1 MQTALVLLVEDEK
14 TISEVLTETLEEG
27 GFKVVTALD
36 GKAALRVIEE
46 SSDLKALVTDIK
58 LGPGPD
64 GWEVAHAARH
74 RFQDIAVIY
83 ITGDSAH
90 EWMEKGV
97 PKSLCL
103 QKPFAPAQIVT
114 GVATLLNDPSQVKL
128 G

>member
-14 TISEVLTETLEEG
+14 TIFEVLTETLEEG
-27 GFKVVTALD
+27 GFTVVTALD
-36 GKAALRVIEE
+36 GKAALRAIEE

-74 RFQDIAVIY
+74 RFQDVAVIY
-83 ITGDSAH
+83 ITGDR
-90 EWMEKGV
+90 KRGV

-103 QKPFAPAQIVT
+103 QKPFAPAQVVT